1 MKLAQ
6 VVDGYVGWKRS
17 LGFRFRTS
25 GNILNAFAREAGP
38 IEIHDVSQQVVADFL
53 RGTRPPIRSSW
64 HTKHYALV
72 GLVRFALQRGLLS
85 MSPLPFVVPK
95 RPEYARPYIYSTEE
109 LQQILDGSKIL
120 DARNRKSGQA
130 ASIAPLTF
138 RTLILVLYG
147 AGLRL
152 SEALALAVDDVDLSA
167 SILVVRNTKFLKS
180 RLLPIGPRLSS
191 QLGRYADTRLTLL
204 NRPPS
209 ANTFFLRRHGTA
221 ISGQAAE
228 RYFGMVRSHLGMS
241 RGDGAYFQPRL
252 HDLRHT
258 FAVHRLVAWYRQGA
272 DVQLLLPKL
281 STYLGHIGLAETQHY
296 LTMTPDLLREA
307 GRLFERYAASME
319 ARP

>member
-6 VVDGYVGWKRS
+6 VVEDYVAWKRS
-17 LGFRFRTS
+17 LGFRFRTA
-25 GNILNAFAREAGP
+25 GKILQAFVREAGP
-38 IEIHDVSQQVVADFL
+38 IDIRDVSQQVVSGFL

-64 HTKHYALV
+64 HTKHSTLV
-72 GLVRFALQRGLLS
+72 GLFRFALRRGLLS
-85 MSPLPFVVPK
+85 TSPLPFFVPK
-95 RPEYARPYIYSTEE
+95 RPEYARPYIYSTDE
-109 LQQILDGSKIL
+109 LQRILDGSKIL

-130 ASIAPLTF
+130 ASVAPLTF

-152 SEALALAVDDVDLSA
+152 SEALALTVDDVDLSA
-167 SILVVRNTKFLKS
+167 GTLVVRNTKFFKT
-180 RLLPIGPRLSS
+180 RLLPIGPKLSS
-191 QLGRYADTRLTLL
+191 ALGLYAENRLALL

-228 RYFGMVRSHLGMS
+228 RYFGMVRRHLDL
-241 RGDGAYFQPRL
+241 RRHDGAYFQPRL

-258 FAVHRLVAWYRQGA
+258 FAVHRLVVWYRQAA

-281 STYLGHIGLAETQHY
+281 STYLGHVGLAETQHY

-307 GRLFERYAASME
+307 GWRFESYAARE

>member
-6 VVDGYVGWKRS
+6 VVDDYVTWKRS
-17 LGFRFRTS
+17 LGFRFS
-25 GNILNAFAREAGP
+25 SAEKILKAFVRHAGHV
-38 IEIHDVSQQVVADFL
+38 EIDDVGQEVVAGFL
-53 RGTRPPIRSSW
+53 RGARPPIRSSW
-64 HTKHYALV
+64 HTKYFALA

-85 MSPLPFVVPK
+85 TSPLPFQLPK
-95 RPEYARPYIYSTEE
+95 RPEYAKPYIYSTDE
-109 LQQILDGSKIL
+109 LQQLLDGSKIL

-130 ASIAPLTF
+130 AGITPLTF
-138 RTLILVLYG
+138 RTLVLLLYG

-152 SEALALAVDDVDLSA
+152 SEALALTVDDVDLSA
-167 SILVVRNTKFLKS
+167 GQLVVRNTKFFKT

-191 QLGRYADTRLTLL
+191 ALRLYAETRLVLL

-209 ANTFFLRRHGTA
+209 ADTYLLRRHGMG
-221 ISGQAAE
+221 ISRQVAE
-228 RYFGMVRSHLGMS
+228 RYFRMVRSHVGM
-241 RGDGAYFQPRL
+241 RRRDGAYFQPRL

-296 LTMTPDLLREA
+296 LTMTPDLLGEA
-307 GRLFERYAASME
+307 GQRFERYAVME

>member
-6 VVDGYVGWKRS
+6 VVEDYVAWKRS
-17 LGFRFRTS
+17 LGFRFRTA
-25 GNILNAFAREAGP
+25 GKILGTFARAAGP
-38 IEIHDVSQQVVADFL
+38 VDILDVSEQVVAGFL
-53 RGTRPPIRSSW
+53 KRPKPPIRTSW
-64 HTKHYALV
+64 HTKYYALV

-85 MSPLPFVVPK
+85 TSPLPFFVPK
-95 RPEYARPYIYSTEE
+95 RPEYATPYIYSTDE
-109 LQQILDGSKIL
+109 LRRILDGSKIL

-152 SEALALAVDDVDLSA
+152 SEALALTVDDVDLSA
-167 SILVVRNTKFLKS
+167 STLVVRNSKFFKT
-180 RLLPIGPRLSS
+180 RLLPIGPQLSS
-191 QLGRYADTRLTLL
+191 TLRHYADNRLRLL
-204 NRPPS
+204 SRPPS
-209 ANTFFLRRHGTA
+209 ANTFFLRRQGTA
-221 ISGQAAE
+221 ISGQLAE
-228 RYFGMVRSHLGMS
+228 RYFRMVRSYLGM
-241 RGDGAYFQPRL
+241 RREDGAYFQPRL

-296 LTMTPDLLREA
+296 LTMTPELLREA
-307 GRLFERYAASME
+307 GRRFESYATLE